1 MTAVAEPVSQSIT
14 RGEVVLR
21 AEQVAKVYGG
31 THALRGVDFDVK
43 AGEVTALIGENGAGK
58 STLMKILSGVEQA
71 SAGTV
76 YLDGEPVSFSD
87 SSEARERGVAIIH
100 QELNLCQN
108 LSIADNIFL
117 ARERTRGGMVDFSA
131 QETEAARFLERLE
144 EPLNPKTLVGDLRL
158 GQQQLVE
165 IAKALG
171 EEARVLIMDEP
182 TSALSHH
189 EVQILF
195 RVVRD
200 LASRGVAIVYISHHL
215 DECLE
220 IADTGIVLRDG
231 LVVASAAMKDVDL
244 SWIVTN
250 MVGREEGA
258 LYSPMAFDAGDTVLS
273 IRDLVVADPD
283 SPGRLAVNGVSLDL
297 HEREVVGVFGLM
309 GAGRTELLEALA
321 GRNKVLSGQVL
332 LDDEDLSNMAVSE
345 RIARGL
351 ILVPEDRQRDG
362 LVSSLSVGANT
373 ALAAINDFV
382 SRFFVSKAR
391 EREAVTEIGAQVRV
405 KASGLDAPIGSLSG
419 GNQQKVVI
427 SKALLTHPRVLVLDE
442 PTRGIDVGAKADI
455 FSLMAKQARVGCTV
469 LFATSEAG
477 EVLHASDRILVMARG
492 VVVAELDPRKTTR
505 EELMALAD
513 TSSTPTKNEE

>member
-1 MTAVAEPVSQSIT
+1 MTSVAEPVEKP
-14 RGEVVLR
+14 RLNGEVVLR

-31 THALRGVDFDVK
+31 THALRGVDFEVK

-76 YLDGEPVSFSD
+76 FLDGEPVNFSD
-87 SSEARERGVAIIH
+87 SAEARERGVAIIH
-100 QELNLCQN
+100 QEPNLCQN

-117 ARERTRGGMVDFSA
+117 ARERTRGGMVDFA
-131 QETEAARFLERLE
+131 AEQAEAARFLERLE
-144 EPLNPKTLVGDLRL
+144 EPLDPKTLVGDLRL

-171 EEARVLIMDEP
+171 EDARVLIMDEP
-182 TSALSHH
+182 TSALSHN
-189 EVQILF
+189 EVEVLF

-200 LASRGVAIVYISHHL
+200 LTSHGVAVVYISHHL

-231 LVVASAAMKDVDL
+231 LVVASSPMKDVDL
-244 SWIVTN
+244 AWIVTN

-258 LYSPMAFDAGDTVLS
+258 LYSPMAFDSGETVLS
-273 IRDLVVADPD
+273 IRDVVVADPD
-283 SPGRLAVNGVSLDL
+283 SPGRLAVNGVSIDL

-321 GRNKVLSGQVL
+321 GRNKVLSGQIL
-332 LDDEDLSNMAVSE
+332 LDGKDLSHLSVSE

-362 LVSSLSVGANT
+362 LVPTLSVGANKRWRQSMR
-373 ALAAINDFV
+373 L
-382 SRFFVSKAR
+382 
-391 EREAVTEIGAQVRV
+391 
-405 KASGLDAPIGSLSG
+405 
-419 GNQQKVVI
+419 
-427 SKALLTHPRVLVLDE
+427 
-442 PTRGIDVGAKADI
+442 
-455 FSLMAKQARVGCTV
+455 
-469 LFATSEAG
+469 
-477 EVLHASDRILVMARG
+477 
-492 VVVAELDPRKTTR
+492 
-505 EELMALAD
+505 
-513 TSSTPTKNEE
+513 